1 MRGFGLPSE
10 AGQIEA
16 ILGVGVGIGADLD
29 TEVHWFIMI
38 SNDDTD
44 CDPDT
49 DPDPEDS
56 SLLFLGYNDTRGSPE
71 RLGFSG
77 LNGRRPCL

>member
-49 DPDPEDS
+49 DPDPEDF
-56 SLLFLGYNDTRGSPE
+56 SLLLPSFNGSDGSPE
-71 RLGFSG
+71 RHGLSG
-77 LNGRRPCL
+77 SHGQRSQF